1 MADTGFHEGKCCDAV
16 LRWLE
21 GRLGA
26 QRADLRSPERDRD
39 PAPVEFTCRFGPQLF
54 ALEHTGVE
62 PFEGHV
68 RLQAEAKRDFGPIYA
83 AVAGR
88 LPAGDHFELQL
99 PARAMQA
106 LTRRQRETAQVAIS
120 QWVIATAASTPRS
133 LIGQHGAPRVRAA
146 PPGVPFEITL
156 YRYEKSRGEDRDLT
170 ITHIVQ
176 ASTSRTDRATRIEQA
191 CVKKFPKLAEWKH
204 KAGARTILV
213 LEDND
218 LQLSNPQ
225 VIYEALVAAERRVPN
240 PPDEVHLVVT
250 CIEPEWWHVRL
261 RADQLTYYQ
270 LAQLGGGTT
279 SFDPTHL
286 TDLTATVSL
295 R

>member
-1 MADTGFHEGKCCDAV
+1 MTVADAGFHEGKCCDAV
-16 LRWLE
+16 LKWLE
-21 GRLGA
+21 NRLGL
-26 QRADLRSPERDRD
+26 QRSSLRSPEKEHD
-39 PAPVEFTCRFGPQLF
+39 PAPVEFTCSFGSQLF

-68 RLQAEAKRDFGPIYA
+68 RLQAEAERDFGPIYA

-88 LPAGDHFELQL
+88 LPASDLFELQI

-106 LTRRQRETAQVAIS
+106 LTRRQRETAQAAVASWI
-120 QWVIATAASTPRS
+120 ITKAPAIPHTPFGRYGRS
-133 LIGQHGAPRVRAA
+133 PNVREA
-146 PPGVPFEITL
+146 PPGVPFAIAL
-156 YRYEKSRGEDRDLT
+156 HRFEKPVGVERDLT
-170 ITHIVQ
+170 ITHVVQ
-176 ASTSRTDRATRIEQA
+176 ASTSSADRETRIEQA
-191 CVKKFPKLAEWKH
+191 CAKKFPKLAEWKR

-225 VIYEALVAAERRVPN
+225 VIYEALAAAERRVPN

-250 CIEPEWWHVRL
+250 CVELEWWHFRL

-270 LAQLGGGTT
+270 MAQLGGGMT
-279 SFDPTHL
+279 SFDPAL
-286 TDLTATVSL
+286 LADLRATV
-295 R
+295 